1 MGAGEGGAGV
11 TSELETAFE
20 SYIRFLAPDL
30 PAPVREH
37 RFAPPRRWRF
47 DFAWPA
53 ATGGVAVELDG
64 GAYTQGRHTRGAGF
78 EADCEKLNEA
88 AVRGW
93 RVLRF
98 TSGML
103 TNDPEGVIAQI
114 RTVLEGAQS

>member
-1 MGAGEGGAGV
+1 MS
-11 TSELETAFE
+11 SELEGMFAV
-20 SYIRFLAPDL
+20 YVGMLAPDL
-30 PAPVREH
+30 AARMVAEY

-78 EADCEKLNEA
+78 EADCAKLNEA

-114 RTVLEGAQS
+114 RTVLEREAQS

>member
-1 MGAGEGGAGV
+1 M
-11 TSELETAFE
+11 TSELEGMFE
-20 SYIRFLAPDL
+20 AYIRFLAPDL
-30 PAPVREH
+30 AAGMVAEH

-47 DFAWPA
+47 DFAWPLE
-53 ATGGVAVELDG
+53 TGGVAVELDG
-64 GAYTQGRHTRGAGF
+64 GAYTNGRHTRGAGF

-103 TNDPEGVIAQI
+103 TADPEAVIAQI
-114 RTVLEGAQS
+114 RTVLERETNRD